1 MSRLEEEFSDFV
13 VQQYPLLLKFLLGH
27 KLMVFDAED
36 VAQTVFTEVLAR
48 WAQVRDPRSYLYRI
62 AKNEVAA
69 RARRQFRDVD
79 KAQRLMGG
87 RVECLA
93 AEDVYHQR
101 DVGLVRDSLVVLP
114 PRQREVMVR
123 IYQGYRISDIAA
135 EIGIS
140 TATVRSNLRHGRNTL
155 RPLLNGDRQGLHR
168 RAGLQLYE
176 AYQRGD
182 PLPVSPRPLIRWA
195 WDMAKAAKVN
205 PERGNAVRLSGDDDE
220 VKRRRQESPLAA
232 CSWARDM
239 LTELGK
245 ATGQMMVVVDADG
258 VVLWRDGDRGVLK
271 RAERLGFSEG
281 AYWDIQH
288 AGANGIALAL
298 MTGRTVT
305 VCGWEHFVQSQHHL
319 SCVAAPVRGPLDGQ
333 ALCVLNLTG
342 TRPTIHHAI
351 LHEID
356 TIAMRLHRQLRTS
369 WIPHS

>member
-1 MSRLEEEFSDFV
+1 MSRLEVEFADFV
-13 VQQYPLLLKFLLGH
+13 VQQYPLLLRFLLGQ
-27 KLMVFDAED
+27 KVLLSDAKD
-36 VAQTVFTEVLAR
+36 VAQTAFTEVFAR
-48 WAQVRDPRSYLYRI
+48 WVMVRDPRSYLYRT

-69 RARRQFRDVD
+69 LARRQFRAVD
-79 KAQRLMGG
+79 KAQRWRGS
-87 RVECLA
+87 RAECLA

-101 DVGLVRDSLVVLP
+101 DVGLVRNSLVILP
-114 PRQREVMVR
+114 PRQQEVMVM
-123 IYQGYRISDIAA
+123 IYEGYRISDIAKA
-135 EIGIS
+135 MGIS

-155 RPLLNGDRQGLHR
+155 RPLLNGDRQDLHW

-182 PLPVSPRPLIRWA
+182 PLPAALRPVIHWA

-205 PERGNAVRLSGDDDE
+205 PERGNGRRLSEDDE

-245 ATGQMMVVVDADG
+245 ATGQMVVVVDADG
-258 VVLWRDGDRGVLK
+258 VVLWRDGDRGILK

-319 SCVAAPVRGPLDGQ
+319 SCVAAPVRDPLDGR

-351 LHEID
+351 LREID
-356 TIAMRLHRQLRTS
+356 TIAMRLHQQLRTL
-369 WIPHS
+369 WTPHS